1 MNTTDTYN
9 PEWTG
14 DEALALDYALGILVE
29 PELSMARR
37 RIDAD
42 ARFARLV
49 SRSRARLGTG
59 SADHDMADDR
69 IGVPSPE
76 TWQAILA
83 RISSE
88 ERA

>member
-1 MNTTDTYN
+1 MNTTNTYN

-59 SADHDMADDR
+59 SAGHDIADDR
-69 IGVPSPE
+69 IGMPSPE